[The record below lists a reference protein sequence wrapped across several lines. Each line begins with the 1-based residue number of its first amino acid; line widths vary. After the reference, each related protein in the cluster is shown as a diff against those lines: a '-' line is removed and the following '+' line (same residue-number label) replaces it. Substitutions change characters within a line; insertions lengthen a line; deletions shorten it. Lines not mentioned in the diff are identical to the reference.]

1 MSTTSTQS
9 IPVPEPGL
17 TQEEMVQR
25 AQDMIGVLRERQ
37 EECERIGRLP
47 DETSREFIEAGFY
60 RILQPRRFGG
70 YEFDLPTFTRV
81 AIALARGCPASGW
94 TYTLTAGHAHM
105 LAALWPE
112 EGQIDIYGADGEVRM
127 PGRFRPGT
135 ATPVDGGYRV
145 SGTWDYVSG
154 CDSATHLAFGF
165 MLGDDPSA
173 GELATDFIGVVDY
186 ADCEIIDNW
195 DVLGLRGTGSKR
207 VVVEDV
213 FVAEHRT
220 IDSIFRIDAPPAAGR
235 TVHEGPIYRE
245 GGIAGLI
252 FSETASVAIGTAWGV
267 LDLYEESLRKRKTT
281 VLPLIP
287 MTEHAQYP
295 RFFGEAFQSIDVAE
309 AALLQ
314 SDYDY
319 MDWSRRAAAGEIE
332 YGRDRDF
339 RLMLRKQY
347 CAKLAY
353 DAVNLMMRTNGSAGM
368 RGGAMWQ
375 RLQRD
380 MTVLMT
386 HNTVQP
392 ELAAD
397 SFGRMHFGLLP
408 HGVNA
413 DPPAP
418 GAVPPPVR

>member
-25 AQDMIGVLRERQ
+25 ARDMIGVLRERQ

-135 ATPVDGGYRV
+135 ATPMDGGYRV

-186 ADCEIIDNW
+186 GDCEIIDNW

-213 FVAEHRT
+213 FVPERRT
-220 IDSIFRIDAPPAAGR
+220 IDSIFRIDAPAAAGR
-235 TVHEGPIYRE
+235 TVHEAPIYRE
-245 GGIAGLI
+245 GGIGGLI

-267 LDLYEESLRKRKTT
+267 LDLYEESMRKRKTT

-339 RLMLRKQY
+339 RLMLRKQL

-375 RLQRD
+375 RMQRD
-380 MTVLMT
+380 LTVLMT

-408 HGVNA
+408 HGVNT

>member
-1 MSTTSTQS
+1 MSTTSTHS
-9 IPVPEPGL
+9 IPVPEPEL
-17 TQEEMVQR
+17 TAPEMVER
-25 AQDMIGVLRERQ
+25 ARALVPVLRERQ

-47 DETSREFIEAGFY
+47 DETSRDFVEAGFY

-81 AIALARGCPASGW
+81 AIALARGC
-94 TYTLTAGHAHM
+94 
-105 LAALWPE
+105 LA
-112 EGQIDIYGADGEVRM
+112 I
-127 PGRFRPGT
+127 
-135 ATPVDGGYRV
+135 
-145 SGTWDYVSG
+145 
-154 CDSATHLAFGF
+154 GF

-186 ADCEIIDNW
+186 DDCEIIDNW

-213 FVAEHRT
+213 FVPEHRT
-220 IDSIFRIDAPPAAGR
+220 IDSIFKLDTPPAAGR
-235 TVHEGPIYRE
+235 TVHEAPIYRE
-245 GGIAGLI
+245 GGIGGLI

-267 LDLYEESLRKRKTT
+267 LDLYEASLRKRKTT

-332 YGRDRDF
+332 YGRDLDF
-339 RLMLRKQY
+339 RL
-347 CAKLAY
+347 
-353 DAVNLMMRTNGSAGM
+353 
-368 RGGAMWQ
+368 
-375 RLQRD
+375 
-380 MTVLMT
+380 
-386 HNTVQP
+386 H
-392 ELAAD
+392 
-397 SFGRMHFGLLP
+397 
-408 HGVNA
+408 
-413 DPPAP
+413 
-418 GAVPPPVR
+418 PPPPPPPPHPPPPPPPPTPPPP

>member
-1 MSTTSTQS
+1 MATTRTQS

-17 TQEEMVQR
+17 TQEEVVQR
-25 AQDMIGVLRERQ
+25 ARDMIPALRERQ

-47 DETSREFIEAGFY
+47 DETSRDFVEAGFY

-94 TYTLTAGHAHM
+94 TFTLTAGHAHI
-105 LAALWPE
+105 LAALWSE
-112 EGQIDIYGADGEVRM
+112 EGQMDIYGADGEVRM

-154 CDSATHLAFGF
+154 CDWATHLAFGF
-165 MLGDDPSA
+165 MLGDDASA
-173 GELATDFIGVVDY
+173 GEMATDFIGVVDY

-213 FVAEHRT
+213 FVPEHRT
-220 IDSIFRIDAPPAAGR
+220 IDSIFKLDAPPAAGR
-235 TVHEGPIYRE
+235 TVHEGAIYRE
-245 GGIAGLI
+245 GGIGGLI

-267 LDLYEESLRKRKTT
+267 LDLYEESMRKRKTT

-332 YGRDRDF
+332 WGRDLDH
-339 RLMLRKQY
+339 RLQLRKQY

-375 RLQRD
+375 RYQRD
-380 MTVLMT
+380 LTVLMT

-408 HGVNA
+408 HGFEA
-413 DPPAP
+413 GAGPP
-418 GAVPPPVR
+418 PPPVR

>member
-1 MSTTSTQS
+1 MSTTETQS

-17 TQEEMVQR
+17 TQDEVVQR
-25 AQDMIGVLRERQ
+25 ARDMIPVLRERQ

-47 DETSREFIEAGFY
+47 DETSRDFVDAGFY

-94 TYTLTAGHAHM
+94 TYTLTAGHANM
-105 LAALWPE
+105 LAALWSE
-112 EGQIDIYGADGEVRM
+112 EGQIDIYGAHGEVRM

-135 ATPVDGGYRV
+135 ATAAPAEGGYRV

-165 MLGDDPSA
+165 MLGDDASA
-173 GELATDFIGVVDY
+173 GEMATDFIGVVDY

-213 FVAEHRT
+213 FVPERRT
-220 IDSIFRIDAPPAAGR
+220 IASIFRLDAPPAAGR
-235 TVHEGPIYRE
+235 TVHEAPIYRE
-245 GGIAGLI
+245 GGIGGLI
-252 FSETASVAIGTAWGV
+252 FSETASVAIGIAWGV

-309 AALLQ
+309 SALLQ

-332 YGRDRDF
+332 YGRDLDW
-339 RLMLRKQY
+339 RLQLRKQY

-380 MTVLMT
+380 LTVLMT

-397 SFGRMHFGLLP
+397 SFGRLHFGLLP
-408 HGVNA
+408 HGVQE
-413 DPPAP
+413 
-418 GAVPPPVR
+418 GAGPVPPTVR

>member
-1 MSTTSTQS
+1 
-9 IPVPEPGL
+9 
-17 TQEEMVQR
+17 
-25 AQDMIGVLRERQ
+25 
-37 EECERIGRLP
+37 
-47 DETSREFIEAGFY
+47 
-60 RILQPRRFGG
+60 
-70 YEFDLPTFTRV
+70 
-81 AIALARGCPASGW
+81 
-94 TYTLTAGHAHM
+94 
-105 LAALWPE
+105 
-112 EGQIDIYGADGEVRM
+112 
-127 PGRFRPGT
+127 
-135 ATPVDGGYRV
+135 VDGGHRV

-165 MLGDDPSA
+165 MLGDDASA
-173 GELATDFIGVVDY
+173 GEMATDFIGVVDY

-213 FVAEHRT
+213 FVPEHRT
-220 IDSIFRIDAPPAAGR
+220 IDSIFKLDAPPAAGR
-235 TVHEGPIYRE
+235 TVHEAPIYRE
-245 GGIAGLI
+245 GGVGGLI

-309 AALLQ
+309 SALLQ

-332 YGRDRDF
+332 YGRDLDY
-339 RLMLRKQY
+339 RLQLRKQY

-380 MTVLMT
+380 LTVLMT

-397 SFGRMHFGLLP
+397 SFGRLHFGLLP
-408 HGVNA
+408 HGVEEGTG
-413 DPPAP
+413 PP
-418 GAVPPPVR
+418 PPPVR